1 MLDDPAWYL
10 VAREADGSPVAFSHF
25 RYEMEHEEEVL
36 YVYEIQLEEKVRRKG
51 LGRFMMMVLELL
63 SNKADMRKIMLTCF
77 KHNPLAH
84 KFFKVT
90 LQCKYCNAI
99 WAFHLMTVHFAAL
112 ISNCPAVQ

>member
-77 KHNPLAH
+77 KHNQVQRKTSCLAH
-84 KFFKVT
+84 
-90 LQCKYCNAI
+90 A
-99 WAFHLMTVHFAAL
+99 HLGSHSAYHMIV
-112 ISNCPAVQ
+112 I